1 MKDSHIEKAVK
12 IIGGQ
17 TKLGKELGVSQGS
30 VWDWINKFG
39 QAPAKYIPRISE
51 LTNGEV
57 SVNDLLAD
65 HQKSKKE
72 DAA

>member
-1 MKDSHIEKAVK
+1 MSAIKKAVE

-17 TKLGKELGVSQGS
+17 TKLANTLGTKQS
-30 VWDWINKFG
+30 VVFHWISRHG

-51 LTNGEV
+51 LTHGQV
-57 SVNDLLAD
+57 SVDDLLAD
-65 HQKSKKE
+65 HQKSSKD

>member
-1 MKDSHIEKAVK
+1 MSAVAKAIE

-17 TKLGKELGVSQGS
+17 TKAAKLLNTKQNII
-30 VWDWINKFG
+30 WYWINRHG

-51 LTNGEV
+51 LTNGQVTVYE
-57 SVNDLLAD
+57 LLAD
-65 HQKSKKE
+65 HQKSNKE

>member
-1 MKDSHIEKAVK
+1 MSAIKKAVE

-17 TKLGKELGVSQGS
+17 TKLANILGTKQS
-30 VWDWINKFG
+30 VVFHWISRHG

-51 LTNGEV
+51 LTHGQV
-57 SVNDLLAD
+57 SVDDLLAD
-65 HQKSKKE
+65 HQKTNKD